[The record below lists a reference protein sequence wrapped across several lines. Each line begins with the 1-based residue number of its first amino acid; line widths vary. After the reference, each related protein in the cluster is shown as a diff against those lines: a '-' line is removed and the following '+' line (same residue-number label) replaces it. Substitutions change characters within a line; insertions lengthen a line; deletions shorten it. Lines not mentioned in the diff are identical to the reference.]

1 MEGYLCRSTSA
12 QSQVTLSH
20 LFVIILQWQ
29 LIYKIRGLTDSKMSV
44 DWGIPGGSSQ
54 VLAIAVWNV
63 LACLGVSEALGKT
76 EVDYVDVVLL
86 FADTN
91 QEVIGFDISV
101 KEVARV
107 DKLNSLEL

>member
-1 MEGYLCRSTSA
+1 
-12 QSQVTLSH
+12 
-20 LFVIILQWQ
+20 
-29 LIYKIRGLTDSKMSV
+29 
-44 DWGIPGGSSQ
+44 
-54 VLAIAVWNV
+54 V
-63 LACLGVSEALGKT
+63 LACLRVSKALGKT